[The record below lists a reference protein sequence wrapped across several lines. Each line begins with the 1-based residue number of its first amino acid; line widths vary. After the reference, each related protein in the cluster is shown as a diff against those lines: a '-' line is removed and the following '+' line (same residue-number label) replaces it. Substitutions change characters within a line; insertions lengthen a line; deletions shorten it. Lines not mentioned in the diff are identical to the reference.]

1 MATDT
6 TEIADASTK
15 PEESLPA
22 TPSAA
27 DAVQPPQP
35 AKAESG
41 AEPLPPRIDAGDNA
55 DEVLGE
61 VSKIFGQVESAKPT
75 EATHA
80 EDDINETLNDLTAAG
95 APPEKVAA
103 PAEPSKEMRLGTA
116 ADLFRSSP
124 DEPVEGPVTE
134 ALPEK
139 SPAEPPSPIVETK
152 PSPSAAQMKPKASSA
167 PGRMN
172 PLRRVLGRL
181 PSRARI
187 PVAAAA
193 AVLLGLVAVAS
204 LIRSRTHEAA
214 HAVAAEKHHEEK
226 ATEVSVPPQ
235 SKESTAKVAA
245 LEEQLQQALAERSTA
260 QKERQE
266 AVAQLKFLEAE
277 AQSKKHDTH
286 AEVEQEQTARRKAE
300 ANYQSAEQQI
310 HLLELRT
317 YDVQLARVRETWR
330 QNPGL
335 ALTLLDDQDH
345 CPARLR
351 DFTWGYF
358 HGRRKTTGQRLP
370 HIPGA

>member
-41 AEPLPPRIDAGDNA
+41 AEPLPARIDAGENA

-61 VSKIFGQVESAKPT
+61 VSKIFGQVESAKPA
-75 EATHA
+75 EAIHA
-80 EDDINETLNDLTAAG
+80 DDDINESLNDLTAAG

-124 DEPVEGPVTE
+124 AEPVEAPVTE

-139 SPAEPPSPIVETK
+139 PAAEPP
-152 PSPSAAQMKPKASSA
+152 AAQMKPKASSA

-187 PVAAAA
+187 PVAVAA

-204 LIRSRTHEAA
+204 LLRSRTHEAA
-214 HAVAAEKHHEEK
+214 HTVAAERHHEEK

-235 SKESTAKVAA
+235 SKVAAAKVAA
-245 LEEQLQQALAERSTA
+245 LEEQLQQAFAERSTA

-286 AEVEQEQTARRKAE
+286 AEVEQEQTAGARPRRITRAPNNKSTCW
-300 ANYQSAEQQI
+300 NCG
-310 HLLELRT
+310 RT
-317 YDVQLARVRETWR
+317 TCSWR
-330 QNPGL
+330 ACGRPG
-335 ALTLLDDQDH
+335 
-345 CPARLR
+345 
-351 DFTWGYF
+351 
-358 HGRRKTTGQRLP
+358 GRIRAWR
-370 HIPGA
+370 